1 MNNEKNGAIKSL
13 QTGFG
18 PDVLSLAQLVEF
30 PTEKKKGIDSERKKC
45 SAQKCK
51 QNLSLLSLPVLKIP
65 LCFHSSPLGNK

>member
-30 PTEKKKGIDSERKKC
+30 PTEKKKRDRFGEKEIQCTKT
-45 SAQKCK
+45 
-51 QNLSLLSLPVLKIP
+51 
-65 LCFHSSPLGNK
+65 

>member
-30 PTEKKKGIDSERKKC
+30 PTEKKDRFGEKEMQCTKM
-45 SAQKCK
+45 
-51 QNLSLLSLPVLKIP
+51 
-65 LCFHSSPLGNK
+65 